1 MTMVLEKH
9 GKILECSLD
18 NIELLV
24 LQITSTNAKRSV
36 SFSNACCL
44 YDMIKDDEHGLFWS
58 LKLTTL
64 FEKGVK
70 FLSDL
75 KTVTTEEIEKMDIH
89 KKAAVKLLDNF
100 LKTKDEIEK
109 SLHKGLISNS
119 ESPITKTDI
128 NIVFAEHLL
137 GKLAPGGSYIIDA
150 NTKNKDTCRCG
161 CGVYPAFESTGI
173 GHEEVWH
180 GHVDMV
186 LSSQRGFPD
195 ESLCDGIPVHCY
207 TDISDA
213 DTSEDDSMPSA
224 SLDETPCKRRKSETE
239 RLSSGDNTAVDV
251 KPPTTSATKEDAIE
265 QALAQTIVTSLLQ
278 KQRHEN
284 LESYLMPGILITPH
298 NFQITMYDA
307 ENDILL
313 CSNEIPL
320 FLPPSDYCLNPRAV
334 LTLWLVLHY
343 RMFCSG
349 LKLVDSYTL
358 NKWKSNF
365 KVFVDSKWEIYSTLL
380 KDSVFSFSVAE
391 CMYNW
396 KEMNMYTQSY
406 LPGNC

>member
-1 MTMVLEKH
+1 MVFEKL

-44 YDMIKDDEHGLFWS
+44 YDMFKDDEHGLFWS

-64 FEKGVK
+64 FDKGVK

-75 KTVTTEEIEKMDIH
+75 KTVTPEEIEKMDIH
-89 KKAAVKLLDNF
+89 NKAAVKLLGNF
-100 LKTKDEIEK
+100 VKTKDKIEK
-109 SLHKGLISNS
+109 SLHKVLRSNS
-119 ESPITKTDI
+119 ESPITETDLT
-128 NIVFAEHLL
+128 IVLAEHLL
-137 GKLAPGGSYIIDA
+137 GKLAPGGSYVIDA
-150 NTKNKDTCRCG
+150 NTKNKDKCKCG
-161 CGVYPAFESTGI
+161 CGVYPAYESTGI

-180 GHVDMV
+180 GHVDMI
-186 LSSQRGFPD
+186 LSSHRGFP
-195 ESLCDGIPVHCY
+195 EEKLCDGIPVHCY
-207 TDISDA
+207 TETSDA
-213 DTSEDDSMPSA
+213 DTSEDDTMPSA

-239 RLSSGDNTAVDV
+239 RLSPGDNTSIEV
-251 KPPTTSATKEDAIE
+251 KKPTTSAAQEDAIE
-265 QALAQTIVTSLLQ
+265 QALAQTIVFSLLQ
-278 KQRHEN
+278 KQRHAN
-284 LESYLMPGILITPH
+284 LDSYLMPCILITPH
-298 NFQITMYDA
+298 SFQITMYDA

-320 FLPPSDYCLNPRAV
+320 FLPPSYDCLNPRAV

-358 NKWKSNF
+358 KKWKSNF
-365 KVFVDSKWEIYSTLL
+365 KVFVDSKWEIYSKLL
-380 KDSVFSFSVAE
+380 KDSVPSFSVAE

-406 LPGNC
+406 LPGNS

>member
-1 MTMVLEKH
+1 MSMLRIFPRVKLAFGIYLPRLT
-9 GKILECSLD
+9 
-18 NIELLV
+18 
-24 LQITSTNAKRSV
+24 
-36 SFSNACCL
+36 
-44 YDMIKDDEHGLFWS
+44 GL
-58 LKLTTL
+58 LKLVTIESI
-64 FEKGVK
+64 FDVRYIFFF
-70 FLSDL
+70 FLSFW
-75 KTVTTEEIEKMDIH
+75 T
-89 KKAAVKLLDNF
+89 A
-100 LKTKDEIEK
+100 
-109 SLHKGLISNS
+109 
-119 ESPITKTDI
+119 
-128 NIVFAEHLL
+128 
-137 GKLAPGGSYIIDA
+137 
-150 NTKNKDTCRCG
+150 
-161 CGVYPAFESTGI
+161 
-173 GHEEVWH
+173 
-180 GHVDMV
+180 
-186 LSSQRGFPD
+186 
-195 ESLCDGIPVHCY
+195 
-207 TDISDA
+207 
-213 DTSEDDSMPSA
+213 
-224 SLDETPCKRRKSETE
+224 E

-251 KPPTTSATKEDAIE
+251 KHPTTSATKEDAIE

-278 KQRHEN
+278 KQHHEN

-343 RMFCSG
+343 KMFCSG

-380 KDSVFSFSVAE
+380 KDSVSSFSVAE